1 MMAPHRV
8 PCPCNVRRA
17 KAWVS
22 CAAAAGL
29 LIALLAMAYPAAR
42 RAASADSHFADAE
55 DGALVA
61 HGRTVYM
68 DACASCHGRAL
79 QGQPLWQL
87 NDQFAGQRAPAH
99 DATGH
104 TWQHSDED
112 LFHKT
117 KFGRF
122 PARPADVATA
132 MPAFA
137 AILTDRQILAALAFI
152 KARWPLGTRVAQ
164 AALNPGF
171 AGVPASATTA
181 EWRMPAYCGSLHQR

>member
-1 MMAPHRV
+1 M
-8 PCPCNVRRA
+8 

-42 RAASADSHFADAE
+42 QAASAHNHFADAE
-55 DGALVA
+55 DAALVA
-61 HGRTVYM
+61 LGRRVYM

-87 NDQFAGQRAPAH
+87 KDQFAGRRAPAH

-112 LFHKT
+112 LIHKT

-122 PARPADVATA
+122 LAQPAGVATA

-137 AILTDRQILAALAFI
+137 AILTDREILAALAFI

-164 AALNPGF
+164 ATLNPGF
-171 AGVPASATTA
+171 AGMPASASTA
-181 EWRMPAYCGSLHQR
+181 EWRMPANCGSWHQR

>member
-1 MMAPHRV
+1 V
-8 PCPCNVRRA
+8 

-22 CAAAAGL
+22 SGAAAGL
-29 LIALLAMAYPAAR
+29 LIALLAMTYPAAR
-42 RAASADSHFADAE
+42 HAASADGHFADAE
-55 DGALVA
+55 DAALVA
-61 HGRTVYM
+61 LGKRIYM

-87 NDQFAGQRAPAH
+87 NDQFAARRAPAH

-122 PARPADVATA
+122 PSQPADAVTA

-137 AILTDRQILAALAFI
+137 TILADREIMAAVAFI
-152 KARWPLGTRVAQ
+152 KARWPLGMRVAQ
-164 AALNPGF
+164 ATLNLGF
-171 AGVPASATTA
+171 TGIPASATTA
-181 EWRMPAYCGSLHQR
+181 EWRMPAYCGSLHRR